1 MAIWLISCF
10 SQTSLVEDDVQLHT
24 SITKLFSVHLFP
36 TSHYIHIRVQFIPE
50 SHRYEFL
57 VFSRMEFLI
66 PNKVMSRITDY
77 TPRERNCNL
86 DHLVIPCFK
95 VEIIGV
101 GRLYQI
107 VIRFEDHSLTS
118 TLSERADP

>member
-1 MAIWLISCF
+1 M
-10 SQTSLVEDDVQLHT
+10 QPHT